1 MNKKV
6 IVALSVVI
14 LVIIG
19 VLVYMMM
26 RQEELTQYTVTFS
39 YGNGTTREVDIEDGK
54 VVSIPVEPTMKG
66 YEFVGWEYNGILFDF
81 STPVTSNMTLVAKYE
96 KIQEDNEDEEKEKT
110 EFTVKFETDG
120 GSTVVEQKIKE
131 GEKVTKPQDPAKNGY
146 IFKGWTLN
154 GKEYN
159 FTNAISANITLV
171 ALWEKI
177 ETVTVTFNTDGG
189 SSVKAQTIEKGKLAT
204 KPTNPTKSGYRFKE
218 WTLDGKAYNFSAKVD
233 KNITLKAVWEKIET
247 VIVTFDTDGGS
258 SVKAQTVE
266 KGKTATKPSEPTR
279 TGYIFKGWE
288 VNGSTYNFS
297 AAVNSNITVK
307 AVWEKIEYVT
317 VTFDTDGG
325 SSVKA
330 QTVEKGKTA
339 TKPSDPTR
347 TGYIFKGWEVNGSTY
362 NFSAAVNSNITVKA
376 VWEKIEYVT
385 VTFDT
390 DGGSSVKAQTVEKGK
405 TATKPSDPT
414 KTGYIF
420 KGWGLNGATYNF
432 SAAVNSNI
440 TVKAVWEKIE
450 TVTITFNTDG
460 GSSVSA
466 QTIEK
471 GKTANK
477 PSNPTKDGYTF
488 AGWTLNG
495 AAYNFSSAVNSNIT
509 LKASWNQKTYTAKVT
524 KVDDYSTDRY
534 ITIYEEGTEI
544 KVSGIYYT
552 SGTRIPTAAAGNKL
566 TVAAAE
572 ITGVTTIK
580 VKLTSGSMVTATI
593 Q

>member
-6 IVALSVVI
+6 VITLSVIMVIIIAI
-14 LVIIG
+14 LVF
-19 VLVYMMM
+19 LSLP
-26 RQEELTQYTVTFS
+26 EKQYKVQFS

-339 TKPSDPTR
+339 TKPSDPT
-347 TGYIFKGWEVNGSTY
+347 
-362 NFSAAVNSNITVKA
+362 
-376 VWEKIEYVT
+376 
-385 VTFDT
+385 
-390 DGGSSVKAQTVEKGK
+390 
-405 TATKPSDPT
+405 